1 MNLKQ
6 RKIYR
11 LARQYLSFDKE
22 KNWTG
27 DDRPMD
33 IKAYWATLNDT
44 ERAFEILERT
54 DAAVFMEFVERIER
68 NVPKI
73 PIKP

>member
-1 MNLKQ
+1 
-6 RKIYR
+6 
-11 LARQYLSFDKE
+11 LSFDKE

-27 DDRPMD
+27 DDRPND
-33 IKAYWATLNDT
+33 IKKYWATLNDT
-44 ERAFEILERT
+44 ERAFEIMQRS

-68 NVPKI
+68 SIPKI

>member
-27 DDRPMD
+27 DDRPRD
-33 IKAYWATLNDT
+33 IKAYWATLSDI
-44 ERAFEILERT
+44 ERAFEMIERT

-68 NVPKI
+68 SMPKI
-73 PIKP
+73 PMGP